1 MEQKKKTE
9 CRSEKQ
15 VRCRFDIVSS
25 KFQLLPFSKW
35 FVLYASNYTT
45 KERAMKAYIRLIN
58 DAKSSK
64 IGKLSKRKV
73 FYSRQEAMS
82 YFSRKA
88 IRIYVEN
95 WTGTFT
101 LEEGDKWLEKYGK
114 KHINEGR
121 LLIYIKT
128 ETKNDNTL

>member
-1 MEQKKKTE
+1 MEQKKKKKTE
-9 CRSEKQ
+9 CHFKQ
-15 VRCRFDIVSS
+15 VRCRFDVVSS
-25 KFQLLPFSKW
+25 KFQLIPFSRW

-64 IGKLSKRKV
+64 VGKLSKRKV
-73 FYSRQEAMS
+73 FYSRQEAIS

-121 LLIYIKT
+121 LLIYE
-128 ETKNDNTL
+128 ETVTK

>member
-9 CRSEKQ
+9 CHSKKQ
-15 VRCRFDIVSS
+15 VRCRFDIISG
-25 KFQLLPFSKW
+25 KFQLLPFSNW
-35 FVLYASNYTT
+35 FVLYASNYTS
-45 KERAMKAYIRLIN
+45 KERAMKAYIRHIN
-58 DAKSSK
+58 NAKSSK
-64 IGKLSKRKV
+64 VGELSKRKL

-121 LLIYIKT
+121 LLIYE
-128 ETKNDNTL
+128 ETVTK

>member
-1 MEQKKKTE
+1 MEQKKKKKTE
-9 CRSEKQ
+9 CHSKQ
-15 VRCRFDIVSS
+15 VRCRFDVVSS
-25 KFQLLPFSKW
+25 KFQILPFQKW

-45 KERAMKAYIRLIN
+45 KERAMKAYIRFIN

-73 FYSRQEAMS
+73 FYSRQEAML
-82 YFSRKA
+82 YFRRKA

-101 LEEGDKWLEKYGK
+101 IEEGDKWLEKYGK

-121 LLIYIKT
+121 LLIYE
-128 ETKNDNTL
+128 ETVTK

>member
-1 MEQKKKTE
+1 MEQKKTE
-9 CRSEKQ
+9 CHSEKQ

-25 KFQLLPFSKW
+25 KFQLIPFQKW

-45 KERAMKAYIRLIN
+45 KDSALKAYVRFIN
-58 DAKSSK
+58 NAKSNK
-64 IGKLSKRKV
+64 VGKLSKRKV
-73 FYSRQEAMS
+73 FYSRDEAMS

-88 IRIYVEN
+88 ISIYVEN

-101 LEEGDKWLEKYGK
+101 LEEGEKWLKKYGQ

-121 LLIYIKT
+121 LLIYIET

>member
-9 CRSEKQ
+9 CHSKQ
-15 VRCRFDIVSS
+15 VRCRFDVVSS
-25 KFQLLPFSKW
+25 KFQLIPFSRW

-58 DAKSSK
+58 DAKISK
-64 IGKLSKRKV
+64 IGKLSERKV
-73 FYSRQEAMS
+73 FYSREEAMS
-82 YFSRKA
+82 YFRRKA

-101 LEEGDKWLEKYGK
+101 IEEGDKWLEKYGK

-121 LLIYIKT
+121 LLIYE
-128 ETKNDNTL
+128 ETVTK